1 MLPCD
6 RCGGVR
12 LASFVGLPSE
22 QRYFNIPFCRLP
34 LAACRSRFTSNP
46 DLAHVG
52 RATLGQGI
60 ARVRHVI
67 WDETSGRLIPFRELQ
82 NRLNAGPVDGA
93 KPQTDAL

>member
-1 MLPCD
+1 
-6 RCGGVR
+6 VT
-12 LASFVGLPSE
+12 AAEAFGLPVLLDCPLSNAISIF
-22 QRYFNIPFCRLP
+22 RSAACRLP